1 VGYARLIAEAAKSE
15 DWRMSG
21 PHDVQELVKGVHD
34 RLQDRRIHVVIVGD
48 MILDRAIEGVPGG
61 RHPETLVPI
70 LRDASAQ
77 ESIGGAANI
86 ALALTRLGVDAT
98 LFGIIG
104 GDLVG
109 RQLEN
114 LLDRQPFADHLVT
127 ARGWPTPQKDWI
139 YERKDNR
146 VTVTLRIDYDRP
158 LDASVREELVGEF
171 RTRCPAQVDVMILAD
186 HGLGCIGA
194 ESLALIG
201 LAKERGAKIV
211 AIPRTTILR
220 GQPLDA
226 IVINSPEMRQM
237 ARSEDDPRGLAA
249 NYAREYAQH
258 VFLTILGEGILV
270 CPAGDRGPGT
280 MIAGYPLESADWMG
294 ARDMTAS
301 LVAVS
306 LALGLDPVTSAKAAM
321 PFRHLVAA
329 QRGNGRVMW
338 RDVFRLVG
346 LEGQP

>member
-1 VGYARLIAEAAKSE
+1 
-15 DWRMSG
+15 MSG
-21 PHDVQELVKGVHD
+21 PHDVQELVKSVHD
-34 RLQDRRIHVVIVGD
+34 RIQDRRIHAVIVGD

-70 LRDASAQ
+70 LKNASAQ

-109 RQLEN
+109 RQLES
-114 LLDRQPFADHLVT
+114 LLDRQPFADHLIT
-127 ARGWPTPQKDWI
+127 ARGWPTPQKDWV

-158 LDASVREELVGEF
+158 LDAGVREELVGEF
-171 RTRCPAQVDVMILAD
+171 RTRCPARTDVLILVD

-194 ESLALIG
+194 ETLALIG
-201 LAKERGAKIV
+201 LAKERGVKIV

-237 ARSEDDPRGLAA
+237 ASSEDDPRRLAA
-249 NYAREYAQH
+249 SYAREYAQH

-270 CPAGDRGPGT
+270 CPSGDRGPGS

-301 LVAVS
+301 LIAVG
-306 LALGLDPVTSAKAAM
+306 LALGLDPVVCAKAAM

-338 RDVFRLVG
+338 RDVFQLVG
-346 LEGQP
+346 LEE